1 MFEKKTPFRKYAF
14 SFTGGLVAGAIL
26 GLLYAPFAGKKMQK
40 KVAEVTDQ
48 VIDKVDGLQQTI
60 KKFANA

>member
-1 MFEKKTPFRKYAF
+1 
-14 SFTGGLVAGAIL
+14 L
-26 GLLYAPFAGKKMQK
+26 GAGKIIRRRVGGDHLDAVRRKKQQK